1 MDALTT
7 TLLRAIDSSLTG
19 RRRVDWLHKAVSV
32 ISAAQGQHFDFN
44 AYKEFDNPNLTFD
57 NLSTKDR
64 TTLARIIY
72 GLQVYRPRMN
82 VFCTNA
88 IAQFL
93 EVKPEKLE
101 DLGLKVQRGRL

>member
-7 TLLRAIDSSLTG
+7 TLFRALDSNLIGRKRNWWLR
-19 RRRVDWLHKAVSV
+19 KATSV
-32 ISAAQGQHFDFN
+32 ICAAQGQHFDFN
-44 AYKEFDNPNLTFD
+44 SYKQFDNPNLTFD
-57 NLSTKDR
+57 NLSPRDLK
-64 TTLARIIY
+64 TLAYIIY
-72 GLQVYRPRMN
+72 GFQVYRPRMN

-101 DLGLKVQRGRL
+101 DLGLKVQRGKL